1 MASSR
6 NSGPTGSAQ
15 FFPWEQAND
24 DGTLC
29 RRPSPRP
36 GALRGPTLRKANCP
50 FDVPCHVAEP
60 DQGVFSE
67 LMVIEGKE
75 WTKFLVSVGA
85 NAASPIRDTIK
96 DVYPALKKLGVT
108 GKASI
113 RVIKGKEY
121 VVIAGYPGLR
131 KLLNAPKYLATN
143 VKVAD
148 LVIGTTQLGKSAIQ
162 GIPFSVV
169 IVGAADVLESILDDK
184 ELLRVELGFTILTS
198 ISKATLG
205 SIAGIIAGAVVSVAG
220 APVVWPIVA
229 GIVVGIYVGNK
240 LDEVYPT
247 EKIARALTDY
257 YNKLNESIV
266 SRGARALQQLE
277 REILW
282 RVWPHH
288 VTPFPY

>member
-6 NSGPTGSAQ
+6 TNGPTGSPQ
-15 FFPWEQAND
+15 LFPWEQAND

-29 RRPSPRP
+29 RRPSPHP

-50 FDVPCHVAEP
+50 FDVPCRVAEP
-60 DQGVFSE
+60 DRGVFNE
-67 LMVIEGKE
+67 LIVIEGKE
-75 WTKFLVSVGA
+75 WTKFLVSLGA
-85 NAASPIRDTIK
+85 NAYSPIKDTIK
-96 DVYPALKKLGVT
+96 DVYPALKKLGVS

-121 VVIAGYPGLR
+121 VVISGYAGLR
-131 KLLNAPKYLATN
+131 KFLNAPKYLATN

-148 LVIGTTQLGKSAIQ
+148 LVIGTTQLGKSAIK
-162 GIPFSVV
+162 GIPLSIILVS
-169 IVGAADVLESILDDK
+169 AADVLESILDDK

-198 ISKATLG
+198 ISKATIG
-205 SIAGIIAGAVVSVAG
+205 SIAGFVVGAALSVASL
-220 APVVWPIVA
+220 PVVWPISA

-247 EKIARALTDY
+247 ETIAQALTDY
-257 YNKLNESIV
+257 YKKLNESIV
-266 SRGARALQQLE
+266 SRGTRALQQLE